1 MAMGE
6 QVVGSCKTLISVSL
20 PVTLWAP
27 SSTFLGRA
35 LGNRRIFFFF
45 LITSSYALMFLK
57 INTALLLASAQGT
70 VKLYKGAKLH
80 ITMYRA

>member
-35 LGNRRIFFFF
+35 LGNRRIFFF

-70 VKLYKGAKLH
+70 VKLYKGARLH
-80 ITMYRA
+80 ISMYRA